1 MDSIYKWALIYFNLL
16 STIGLIIS
24 LIIADNDIM
33 RGLTSSIAFLTVF
46 SMLFVP
52 KKYIEKALIRVLT
65 IMVIATFIEK
75 LFTIS
80 QSGLNILVANS
91 MSMNDYKASLASHN
105 SACIYHHLYTTVYQ
119 V

>member
-1 MDSIYKWALIYFNLL
+1 MVGEGISVTYTYLICPLLFIGRKENRYNEKNWISIYKWALIYFCLL

-52 KKYIEKALIRVLT
+52 KKYIDEKALIGT
-65 IMVIATFIEK
+65 DYNGY
-75 LFTIS
+75 S
-80 QSGLNILVANS
+80 NI
-91 MSMNDYKASLASHN
+91 Y
-105 SACIYHHLYTTVYQ
+105 
-119 V
+119 